1 MLPAGTSL
9 FTGKGTAVARGRGA
23 WRLGWGWALSL
34 GPAPHLLLTKPRGV
48 AGGADSS
55 PTWAGPTQP
64 SSPGRM
70 AEKSP

>member
-9 FTGKGTAVARGRGA
+9 FTGKGTAVAHGRGA

-48 AGGADSS
+48 AGGGRLLANLGWPD
-55 PTWAGPTQP
+55 TAQQP
-64 SSPGRM
+64 WEDG
-70 AEKSP
+70 